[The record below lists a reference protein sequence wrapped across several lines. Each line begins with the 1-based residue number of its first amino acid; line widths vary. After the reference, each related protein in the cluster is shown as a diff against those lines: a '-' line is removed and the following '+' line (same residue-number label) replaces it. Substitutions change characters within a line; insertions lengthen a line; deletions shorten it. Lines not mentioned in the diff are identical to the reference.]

1 MANYSIKK
9 ENNNNEIVYISGD
22 LKGYNFNPKTKSSS
36 NKLKINQIVIV
47 NPSLTDKVLTL
58 KFKQRYKRI
67 LMIVLSILNGAD
79 ATEGDIVIVLDEI
92 AKLKDILLHKY
103 KTFLKKEKEK
113 IFLEQLQQLELKMRA
128 KQQEMRNIKYYKM
141 IGQMLGGYQN
151 NDFYEEELSSFH
163 GR

>member
-9 ENNNNEIVYISGD
+9 ESNNNEIVYISGD
-22 LKGYNFNPKTKSSS
+22 LKGYNFNPKTKSPS

-92 AKLKDILLHKY
+92 AKLKDILLNKY
-103 KTFLKKEKEK
+103 KTFLKKEKEQL
-113 IFLEQLQQLELKMRA
+113 FLEQLQQLELKMRV
-128 KQQEMRNIKYYKM
+128 KQQQMRNIKYYQ
-141 IGQMLGGYQN
+141 IINQMFGEYQPKN
-151 NDFYEEELSSFH
+151 YYGEELTSSH